1 MRSKLRDF
9 ISRSNR
15 DKDLSDRTAILI
27 LEEQI
32 PHIVETAGDIPHDG
46 AGKGI
51 KSRREKGTEAADQS
65 MAIDG
70 LRTCSR
76 MAFEMK
82 QRAKEPNNSS
92 FVKERLSKGERG
104 ELEDLK
110 EAGRSRSEKC
120 ANSRQPPQQ

>member
-1 MRSKLRDF
+1 
-9 ISRSNR
+9 
-15 DKDLSDRTAILI
+15 
-27 LEEQI
+27 
-32 PHIVETAGDIPHDG
+32 
-46 AGKGI
+46 
-51 KSRREKGTEAADQS
+51 

-82 QRAKEPNNSS
+82 QRAKEPNNPS

-110 EAGRSRSEKC
+110 
-120 ANSRQPPQQ
+120 